1 MESQYFVIC
10 TNVWTWIEKET
21 KSIEDSITCSY
32 NSIIVR
38 ESFILTNFVTDVK
51 VDSREV
57 AKGTATTLT
66 CIVFDLTEKAVIK
79 WFLEALELESSD
91 DYSISGDDHIDSEG
105 SQTSKLTIHNP
116 TESTVFNCQVSS
128 ILYSNSA
135 SSETLAHLYVYGSSI

>member
-1 MESQYFVIC
+1 MIILIHFVA
-10 TNVWTWIEKET
+10 
-21 KSIEDSITCSY
+21 
-32 NSIIVR
+32 
-38 ESFILTNFVTDVK
+38 DVEA
-51 VDSREV
+51 DSREV
-57 AKGTATTLT
+57 AEGTATTLT

-91 DYSISGDDHIDSEG
+91 DYSITGDDHIDSEG